1 MFNSK
6 FNHQYKNISSNIEY
20 QIPNSYRTNISFPYG
35 DITSPEQKIAL
46 LFQNVLEENASQI
59 LNYLILSDLSLLR
72 GANQKIKIII
82 DKYYSL
88 RLTIQYNDIKNFENK
103 NKLKKEEFLK
113 IYDLQIPISTNNWF
127 YFNLEKAID
136 TILSLNRK
144 TIAQLR
150 SIKKLTNL
158 DENIYAPFCII
169 FNFSSDHEEI
179 INNGWKKVADNIL
192 FDSKFFINIAN
203 LKYENF
209 EDDDILE
216 AFSYLNEIENNIDKI
231 KRYSYALYELNI
243 WCKSVVI
250 YHILVHPYKYRNI
263 QNSIQIGSDIYNFIF
278 FMNEIINKFYLF
290 KGYLEIKKIIKTCL
304 GDYVFTFDYQK
315 KNNDQII
322 IENEQDS
329 NKLINEINN
338 ETIISNILSYLPL
351 EDSYLFINVSKFG
364 FNCFIKS
371 LNLSCYYILKDIFIL
386 KYNSFNSLYSLI
398 PTIFEN
404 NIFSNY
410 FLMLEDIINTT
421 KNSQQSKIDIISFLT
436 KDNINDIKNYKG
448 NNELI
453 DSICKIFCYLFNIKV
468 EKSFNKDYYL
478 VYLYNKSVILLSVK
492 GNLTKLIKYFNIYSL
507 TNNQIKLLYEE
518 LSSIYSLDKIKK
530 VKSINKGYYQ
540 LLLWEI
546 YIFEYIKQFNPFL
559 FINKKVF
566 LNNDSLNEEQI
577 NIINIYIEYLDKLKK
592 ILNFKYHFDKLF
604 FKKNKN
610 YSNDFSSII
619 YNLIKQLKENQN
631 YDNIDVIIDTY
642 NVKQNNISKAYFKC
656 NNIVDNKNKPS
667 LFRKIMEEIILA
679 NVEMVK
685 GDGNNDDENNPN
697 NNDLKDE
704 NFYFNTFLNNKN
716 INNNNNNYI
725 FTFKDKNPTNFC
737 SPKNNKSKSKSN
749 YKNMNKNG
757 NPNYFSNYKNNEI
770 NKYNNIKVYSPQN
783 EYNSSSNKYV
793 NNNRKELN
801 HLNNIYNI
809 NITNNTNKSY
819 NFNNYGN
826 FNFINNNNFYDIP
839 ENIIINKILFYLSID
854 DFPKLSLVNKYFY
867 QSIKIHI
874 YIRLFLLEKKKNN
887 IENKYN
893 DIIVNINNKRN
904 KFYKENNISP
914 PSLKHA
920 CSLFS
925 QFNKNDIYELKLLFK
940 NYKKEYEIII
950 SVLCIFLNIKP
961 KIYINDESKKII
973 DFFNPGKMLIYNKD
987 FIKIIQSIDL
997 DSLNYQTFTKVE
1009 KIMQNEA
1016 FSIEKRKCNYSPSI
1030 IHLINFEMGVMEYF
1044 RAIRR
1049 YCLNFYDY
1057 YILDKNEIYF
1067 CQKMNDILDKYYKIK
1082 NYTYNNCQKYHQKSI
1097 ELLKTIDLEQN
1108 FVGEIPDEIEIN
1120 INNNDNLEDSKAVI
1134 NNEDTEDNEE
1144 NEDNKND
1151 EINERNNIDNG
1162 NNINNENDNSEDY
1175 NNTNNDKNGQ

>member
-1 MFNSK
+1 MLNSQ
-6 FNHQYKNISSNIEY
+6 FNHQYKNSSNIEY

-35 DITSPEQKIAL
+35 DIASPEQKITL
-46 LFQNVLEENASQI
+46 LFQKILEENASQI
-59 LNYLILSDLSLLR
+59 LNYLIMPELSLLR
-72 GANQKIKIII
+72 CVNQKIKIII
-82 DKYYSL
+82 DNYYSL

-127 YFNLEKAID
+127 YFNLERAID

-144 TIAQLR
+144 TISQLR
-150 SIKKLTNL
+150 AIKKLTNL

-169 FNFSSDHEEI
+169 FNFSSNHEEI

-192 FDSKFFINIAN
+192 FDSKFFINIAK

-209 EDDDILE
+209 EDNDILE
-216 AFSYLNEIENNIDKI
+216 AFSYLNEIENNIDRI
-231 KRYSYALYELNI
+231 KRYSFALYELNI

-263 QNSIQIGSDIYNFIF
+263 QNSIQIGSDIYNFII

-290 KGYLEIKKIIKTCL
+290 KGFLEIKKLIKTCL

-315 KNNDQII
+315 ENNETNI

-329 NKLINEINN
+329 NKIINEINN

-351 EDSYLFINVSKFG
+351 EDSYLFINISKFG

-371 LNLSCYYILKDIFIL
+371 LNLSCYHILNEIFIL

-410 FLMLEDIINTT
+410 FLMLEDFINTT
-421 KNSQQSKIDIISFLT
+421 KNSQQLISFLT

-453 DSICKIFCYLFNIKV
+453 ESICKIFCYLFNIKV
-468 EKSFNKDYYL
+468 EKTFDKDYYL
-478 VYLYNKSVILLSVK
+478 VHLYIKSVILLSVK
-492 GNLTKLIKYFNIYSL
+492 GNLAKLIKYFNIYSL

-518 LSSIYSLDKIKK
+518 LPSIYSLDKIKK

-559 FINKKVF
+559 FINKNVF
-566 LNNDSLNEEQI
+566 LNNDSVNEEQI
-577 NIINIYIEYLDKLKK
+577 NIINIYIDYLEKLKK

-604 FKKNKN
+604 SKKNKN
-610 YSNDFSSII
+610 FPNDFSSII
-619 YNLIKQLKENQN
+619 YNLIKQLKDNEN
-631 YDNIDVIIDTY
+631 YDNINSITDTY
-642 NVKQNNISKAYFKC
+642 NIKQNNISKAYFRC
-656 NNIVDNKNKPS
+656 NNMIDNKNKSS
-667 LFRKIMEEIILA
+667 LFRRIMEEIILA
-679 NVEMVK
+679 NVEVVK
-685 GDGNNDDENNPN
+685 GENNKEEN
-697 NNDLKDE
+697 NSHSNDLKDE
-704 NFYFNTFLNNKN
+704 NFYFNTFLNNMN

-725 FTFKDKNPTNFC
+725 FTFKDKNPINYS
-737 SPKNNKSKSKSN
+737 SPKNNKSKSKTN
-749 YKNMNKNG
+749 HKNMNKN
-757 NPNYFSNYKNNEI
+757 NNTNFKNNEI
-770 NKYNNIKVYSPQN
+770 NNNKIKVYTQQN
-783 EYNSSSNKYV
+783 EYVLTSNKFLKS
-793 NNNRKELN
+793 NEKELN
-801 HLNNIYNI
+801 HLNNLYNT
-809 NITNNTNKSY
+809 NITNTNKSY
-819 NFNNYGN
+819 NNKNYEN
-826 FNFINNNNFYDIP
+826 CNFINNTFYDIP
-839 ENIIINKILFYLSID
+839 QNIIITKILFYLSID
-854 DFPKLSLVNKYFY
+854 DFPTLSLVNQYFY

-893 DIIVNINNKRN
+893 DIISNINYKRN

-925 QFNKNDIYELKLLFK
+925 QFNKNDIYELKILLK
-940 NYKKEYEIII
+940 SYKKEYEIII

-961 KIYINDESKKII
+961 KIYLNDESEKII
-973 DFFNPGKMLIYNKD
+973 DFFNPGKKLIYNKD
-987 FIKIIQSIDL
+987 FIKIIQNIDL
-997 DSLNYQTFTKVE
+997 DSLNYQTFTKIE

-1016 FSIEKRKCNYSPSI
+1016 FSIEKRKNNYSPSI

-1049 YCLNFYDY
+1049 YSLNFYDY
-1057 YILDKNEIYF
+1057 YILGKNELYF
-1067 CQKMNDILDKYYKIK
+1067 CQKMDDILDKYYKIK
-1082 NYTYNNCQKYHQKSI
+1082 NYTYNNCQKYHQISI
-1097 ELLKTIDLEQN
+1097 EILKTFDLEQKY
-1108 FVGEIPDEIEIN
+1108 VGEIPDDIN
-1120 INNNDNLEDSKAVI
+1120 VKLGGLEDSKDAI
-1134 NNEDTEDNEE
+1134 NNEVNES
-1144 NEDNKND
+1144 NIIRND
-1151 EINERNNIDNG
+1151 IDNG
-1162 NNINNENDNSEDY
+1162 NNDINIENDNNENY
-1175 NNTNNDKNGQ
+1175 NNINNNKNGQ